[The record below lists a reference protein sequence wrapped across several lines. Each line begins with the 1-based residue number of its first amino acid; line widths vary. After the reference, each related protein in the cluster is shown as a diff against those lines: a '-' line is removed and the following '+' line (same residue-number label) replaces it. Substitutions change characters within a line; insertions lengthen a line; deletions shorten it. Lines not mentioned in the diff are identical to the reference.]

1 MREPLELL
9 ADEYLTER
17 RRGARVSVE
26 AYADAHPELGDEI
39 RELFPLIDTLESAST
54 HDDQATP
61 LATFQRPERLG
72 DIDLVRELG
81 RGGMG
86 IVYEGVQAKLGRK
99 VAVKVLPQQTLFD
112 QRRLERF
119 EREARTA
126 GSLSHPH
133 IVPIYSVGHADGL
146 HYLVMPLVEGVG
158 LDQLLAAVADGA
170 RALRATELRTASGAR
185 IALPAHSSAE
195 YWKFAAQLALG
206 AAEALAHAHQQGT
219 LHRDIKPANL
229 LVDQHGQ
236 SWVTDFGLAK
246 AMQGDDLSRS
256 GELVGTLRYMAPEQF
271 QGECTPQSDLYA
283 LGLTLFEVLTLRPAF
298 PQKQPSEAIRA
309 ITQQSVPAPRSINP
323 AVPRD
328 WETLVLKLAAR
339 EPQDRYASADEL
351 ALDLNRLSV
360 GEPIQARPLRPLERG
375 TRWAKRNPLVAGLG
389 LALVLVSAAA
399 LMVTAALLRPPPMEQ
414 LGPPPPGGES
424 DFAEPRLRPPFG
436 PPGRG
441 PGPWRGPP
449 NQRPR
454 NGPQQGRPPGE
465 LPPRP
470 PQPV

>member
-9 ADEYLTER
+9 ADEFVTER
-17 RRGARVSVE
+17 RRGASISVE
-26 AYADAHPELGDEI
+26 AYADAHPDLADEI

-54 HDDQATP
+54 HDEQAAP
-61 LATFQRPERLG
+61 LATFKRPERLG
-72 DIDLVRELG
+72 DIEIVRELG

-86 IVYEGVQAKLGRK
+86 IVYEGVQSKLGRK

-126 GSLSHPH
+126 GSLTHPH
-133 IVPIYSVGHADGL
+133 IVPIYSVGHAEGL

-158 LDQLLAAVADGA
+158 LDHLLTAVAEG
-170 RALRATELRTASGAR
+170 ATEVRIASGLPLAV
-185 IALPAHSSAE
+185 PAHNSAE
-195 YWKFAAQLALG
+195 YWKLAAQLALG
-206 AAEALAHAHQQGT
+206 AAEALAAAHQHGT

-229 LVDQHGQ
+229 LVDRHGAA
-236 SWVTDFGLAK
+236 WVTDFGLAK

-271 QGECTPQSDLYA
+271 RGECTPQSDLYA

-298 PQKQPSEAIRA
+298 PQEQPSEAIRA

-323 AVPRD
+323 AIPRD

-339 EPQDRYASADEL
+339 EPQDRYASAEL
-351 ALDLNRLSV
+351 LVADLRRMIA
-360 GEPIQARPLRPLERG
+360 GEAIQARPLRPMERG
-375 TRWAKRNPLVAGLG
+375 ARWAKRNPLVAGLG
-389 LALVLVSAAA
+389 FALVLVSVAAV
-399 LMVTAALLRPPPMEQ
+399 MVTAALLRPPPIEQ
-414 LGPPPPGGES
+414 LAPPSPGGES
-424 DFAEPRLRPPFG
+424 DFAEPRLRPPLG

-449 NQRPR
+449 NQRPG
-454 NGPQQGRPPGE
+454 NGPRQGRPPGE